1 MSDVD
6 SFVRQY
12 NIDLTAVP
20 NHIAIIMDGNGRW
33 AKKRLMPRNV
43 GHRQGQKQL
52 KKTLIN
58 CNNLGVKTLS
68 VYVFSTENWRRPDE
82 EVSFL
87 LKFLK
92 SSIQDEINELV
103 DEGVV
108 LRFLGDLTQFDQSL
122 LDIIHSAESA
132 TKHNSKIQLNIM
144 LNYGGRRE
152 IIDAVKSYVSN
163 GGDIE
168 TLNEEV
174 LSKTMYTAG
183 LPDPDI
189 LIRTGGD
196 IRVSNFMLW
205 QLAYSELFFMD
216 VFWPDFDM
224 EQLCEVIQQF
234 QSRDRRFGGLSE

>member
-1 MSDVD
+1 
-6 SFVRQY
+6 
-12 NIDLTAVP
+12 
-20 NHIAIIMDGNGRW
+20 MDGNGRW
-33 AKKRLMPRNV
+33 AKKRLLPRNV

-68 VYVFSTENWRRPDE
+68 VYVFSTENWKRPDE

-168 TLNEEV
+168 TLNEEA

-205 QLAYSELFFMD
+205 QSAYAELFFMD

>member
-1 MSDVD
+1 
-6 SFVRQY
+6 
-12 NIDLTAVP
+12 
-20 NHIAIIMDGNGRW
+20 MDGNGRW
-33 AKKRLMPRNV
+33 AKKRLMPRNL
-43 GHRQGQKQL
+43 GHKQGQKQL

-58 CNNLGVKTLS
+58 CMKLGVKALS

-92 SSIQDEINELV
+92 SSIKDEIDELV
-103 DEGVV
+103 AQGVR
-108 LRFLGDLTQFDQSL
+108 LRFLGDLSQFDQQL
-122 LDIIHSAESA
+122 LDMIHSAEAA
-132 TKHNSKIQLNIM
+132 TKDNSTIQLNIM

-152 IIDAVKSYVSN
+152 IVDAVKFYVKN

-168 TLNEEV
+168 TLDEDS
-174 LSKTMYTAG
+174 LSKSMYTAG

>member
-1 MSDVD
+1 
-6 SFVRQY
+6 
-12 NIDLTAVP
+12 
-20 NHIAIIMDGNGRW
+20 
-33 AKKRLMPRNV
+33 
-43 GHRQGQKQL
+43 
-52 KKTLIN
+52 
-58 CNNLGVKTLS
+58 
-68 VYVFSTENWRRPDE
+68 
-82 EVSFL
+82 
-87 LKFLK
+87 
-92 SSIQDEINELV
+92 
-103 DEGVV
+103 
-108 LRFLGDLTQFDQSL
+108 
-122 LDIIHSAESA
+122 
-132 TKHNSKIQLNIM
+132 M

-168 TLNEEV
+168 TLNEEA

>member
-33 AKKRLMPRNV
+33 AKKRFMPRNV

-108 LRFLGDLTQFDQSL
+108 LRFLGDLTQFDPSL
-122 LDIIHSAESA
+122 LDIIHFAESA

-168 TLNEEV
+168 TLNEDA

>member
-168 TLNEEV
+168 TLNEEA